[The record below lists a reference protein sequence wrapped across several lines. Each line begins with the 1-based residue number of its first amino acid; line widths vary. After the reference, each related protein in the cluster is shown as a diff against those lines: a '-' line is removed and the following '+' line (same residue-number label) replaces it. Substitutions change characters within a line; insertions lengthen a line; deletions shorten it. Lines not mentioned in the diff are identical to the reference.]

1 MSSME
6 RNWRSVS
13 SKKNII
19 IDGSMCCGQSLVSK
33 ILLGNA
39 ELIAL
44 VGLWKPIARTR
55 RFVAW
60 RHSNS
65 SSNNDDVAGE
75 RS

>member
-1 MSSME
+1 
-6 RNWRSVS
+6 VS

-19 IDGSMCCGQSLVSK
+19 IDGSMCCGQSLV
-33 ILLGNA
+33 NA

>member
-1 MSSME
+1 M
-6 RNWRSVS
+6 S

-19 IDGSMCCGQSLVSK
+19 INGSMHCGQSLVSK

-44 VGLWKPIARTR
+44 VGLWKPIARIH
-55 RFVAW
+55 RFVVW

-65 SSNNDDVAGE
+65 SSNNNDVAGE
-75 RS
+75 WS